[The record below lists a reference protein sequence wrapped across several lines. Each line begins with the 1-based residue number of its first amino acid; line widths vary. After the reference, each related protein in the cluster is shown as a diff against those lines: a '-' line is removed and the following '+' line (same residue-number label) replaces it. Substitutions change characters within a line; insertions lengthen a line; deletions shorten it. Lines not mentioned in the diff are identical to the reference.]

1 MDTAQVTAKDDVLN
15 AKARV
20 PDHVVYRAFVNE
32 TVILNLKSGRYH
44 GVNAT
49 GARMLEVLE
58 DSGSVSE
65 AADRLAR
72 EFAQPLDELEQDI
85 CEFCVE
91 LSERGLI
98 LLDDAVS

>member
-1 MDTAQVTAKDDVLN
+1 
-15 AKARV
+15 
-20 PDHVVYRAFVNE
+20 
-32 TVILNLKSGRYH
+32 
-44 GVNAT
+44 
-49 GARMLEVLE
+49 MLEVLE